1 MQTYYSWFG
10 RRVALPSTVQ
20 ILDELD
26 PDYRKRL
33 ARENRRRPS
42 RPVFAPLPALTS
54 NTLSR
59 RGKSDSRDTCY

>member
-1 MQTYYSWFG
+1 MQNYYSWFG
-10 RRVALPSTVQ
+10 RRLALPSTVQ

-42 RPVFAPLPALTS
+42 WPRVVALPSLSLSALT
-54 NTLSR
+54 NGR
-59 RGKSDSRDTCY
+59 